1 MTGGDAAATP
11 RVRAIA
17 FHLPQFHPIP
27 ENDAWWG
34 KGFTE
39 WTNVAKAEP
48 NFAGHYQPHLPSE
61 TGFYDLR
68 MAEVRDQQAALARAY
83 GIHGFCY
90 YFYWF
95 AGKRLL
101 ERPVEEILHSG
112 QPDFPYCFCWA
123 NENWTRR
130 WDGADREVLI
140 AQNPRATDDEQLMAT
155 LLPHFRDPRYI
166 RVDGKPLF
174 IVYRAGALPDARRSA
189 ELWRNICQREG
200 LGELYICAAKTYD
213 TEDPTAIGFD
223 ATIEFPPHGLRG
235 TPVNSR
241 VDLCNPNFEGNIF
254 DYRSYVLDWLARP
267 DPSYRLHPTVMPA
280 WDNTPRR
287 PDHALTFVNAT
298 PEIYEIWLREVVE
311 RVCEQRSAEQR
322 LVFINAWNEWAEGA
336 HLEPDQR
343 YGHQYLAATLR
354 AITGADV
361 GTARY
366 TRFTGRQS
374 EMKPKDA
381 T

>member
-130 WDGADREVLI
+130 R
-140 AQNPRATDDEQLMAT
+140 MA
-155 LLPHFRDPRYI
+155 P
-166 RVDGKPLF
+166 
-174 IVYRAGALPDARRSA
+174 
-189 ELWRNICQREG
+189 
-200 LGELYICAAKTYD
+200 
-213 TEDPTAIGFD
+213 IG
-223 ATIEFPPHGLRG
+223 R
-235 TPVNSR
+235 
-241 VDLCNPNFEGNIF
+241 C
-254 DYRSYVLDWLARP
+254 
-267 DPSYRLHPTVMPA
+267 
-280 WDNTPRR
+280 
-287 PDHALTFVNAT
+287 
-298 PEIYEIWLREVVE
+298 
-311 RVCEQRSAEQR
+311 
-322 LVFINAWNEWAEGA
+322 
-336 HLEPDQR
+336 
-343 YGHQYLAATLR
+343 
-354 AITGADV
+354 
-361 GTARY
+361 
-366 TRFTGRQS
+366 
-374 EMKPKDA
+374 
-381 T
+381 